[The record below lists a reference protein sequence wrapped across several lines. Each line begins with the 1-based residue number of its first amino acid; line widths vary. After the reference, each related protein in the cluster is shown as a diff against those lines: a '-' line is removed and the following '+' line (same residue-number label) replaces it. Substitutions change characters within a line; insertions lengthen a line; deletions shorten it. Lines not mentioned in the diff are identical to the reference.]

1 MEPRIRRA
9 TRADVDSLV
18 AVKRALMI
26 PPGTEALSHGGF
38 LLGSS
43 REQYEFFVENANVL
57 VLEAREAEGA
67 DARLLGFAV
76 TLPDPLLRK
85 SELWARA
92 AAIEWA
98 PDGITTGMPDLAEIL
113 ASRIGYFEQLAF
125 LRFPGVRMYAPAF
138 ALAAALDL
146 AETGHQHIFMT
157 VVSAPI
163 ANLAPL
169 PFLRILGAE
178 RIGRIAEEYPEV
190 GRITSDLYHLDTRRW
205 NYGVGADSPLFRLR
219 ERVTQTLTTLRNRPA
234 IR

>member
-9 TRADVDSLV
+9 TRADVDALV

-26 PPGTEALSHGGF
+26 PPGAEALSHGGF

-43 REQYEFFVENANVL
+43 REQYESFIENANVL
-57 VLEAREAEGA
+57 LLEAEDRP
-67 DARLLGFAV
+67 LGFAV
-76 TLPDPLLRK
+76 TLPDPLLRE

-98 PDGITTGMPDLAEIL
+98 PDGLTSDMPDLAEIM

-125 LRFPGVRMYAPAF
+125 LRFPGVRIYAPAF

-146 AETGHQHIFMT
+146 AETGHQHIFLT

-169 PFLRILGAE
+169 PFLRILGAA

-205 NYGVGADSPLFRLR
+205 NYGVGPDSPLFRLR
-219 ERVTQTLTTLRNRPA
+219 ERVAQTITTLRNRSGM
-234 IR
+234 R

>member
-1 MEPRIRRA
+1 MEPLIRRA
-9 TRADVDSLV
+9 TRADVDALI

-26 PPGTEALSHGGF
+26 PPGAEALSHGGF

-43 REQYEFFVENANVL
+43 REQYESFIDSANVL
-57 VLEAREAEGA
+57 VLEAPGP
-67 DARLLGFAV
+67 DSRLLGFAV

-85 SELWARA
+85 SELWTRA
-92 AAIEWA
+92 AAIEWGR
-98 PDGITTGMPDLAEIL
+98 DGPTAGLPDLAEIL
-113 ASRIGYFEQLAF
+113 SSRIGYFEQLAF
-125 LRFPGVRMYAPAF
+125 LRFPGLRIYAPAF

-146 AETGHQHIFMT
+146 AETGHEHIFLT

-219 ERVTQTLTTLRNRPA
+219 ERVVQTIARLRKRPGM
-234 IR
+234 R